1 MPVIQTSRAHALSPP
16 RVLWEPDPRGARSR
30 IGASSPSGNG
40 MVRKRSSASDNSLP
54 ACRIVALV
62 TA

>member
-1 MPVIQTSRAHALSPP
+1 MVR
-16 RVLWEPDPRGARSR
+16 ARSR

-40 MVRKRSSASDNSLP
+40 MVRKRSSASQSGLP
-54 ACRIVALV
+54 AWLIAALV